1 MATADAGSGSGLRPG
16 LGGTGLELAVGSEG
30 QGWRRSVAVMEAVR
44 QLEAMMRE
52 PAAVLDSMKD
62 KLSLEDLEILI
73 AYFAQQ
79 GRDMWQALEVYDW
92 MVRGNR
98 VERRTRRLIHVIM
111 DQRLGQLLQEGCP
124 TEKVLRLVGRMVDL
138 GLPPDFP
145 LKRMVGE
152 ELWDRGAVAEVVK
165 LLRMFRNEEES
176 ARKEQGVVAGVR
188 VMAWNEEED
197 EEEEDEEWEESE
209 EGSVWTGL
217 SESEDEV
224 EIGSGGQKD
233 GEARPSDCATQGNT
247 FSFLPRPPARLPLSH
262 HLSRFHLLHISQTQ
276 PLPPLPR
283 PRPHPAPTRTPSS
296 SSSPPLPSLLSLS
309 ISLSLVP
316 AVIRFPGVGMG
327 AAESRRQDVRLSG
340 VERSGVRSEQQQSS
354 RAAGTEDSSRG
365 ASTGGANEAKR
376 GQGQEGKQAGRE
388 SKSRE
393 AEAEREGDEAA
404 VMRAAEAAAEAA
416 VAAVGEEEAAM
427 RAAEE
432 REDLVGLLLLRAVS
446 AGQYRQVLPLPRMLR
461 EAGVEVGVAGFG
473 AVLTGAVKEQEK
485 LSVARRELRDLQ
497 QMGVV
502 GQLSPLEGLLLEVS
516 IDRQAVRAGGE
527 SRPLSPVLSV
537 PFFQCPPPLD
547 APLSIFPSLSLAH
560 VGPWSNAAAQGRFS
574 GTSQSRLSTTSSQ
587 CPLLNPPLLNP
598 PLLNPPLLNPPL
610 LNPPLLNPPLL
621 NPPLLNPPLVP
632 LLAPMQGQRC
642 STRQVFSHR
651 LKRYSQQPPLSAHLP
666 ILPLSLPFAR
676 MQVHGATLRHEAEQ
690 VVQWCAEECEGDL
703 QRLREAVCERERQR
717 EERLAV
723 LGQAG
728 KGGNEVNGREAQP
741 YQQVAEEVDGRVFLW
756 RDAQIAGLSPG
767 LLSGGGMRE
776 EEEGYRIGSQER
788 DESSLLLDL
797 QRNRKGENLYR
808 EELERLR
815 RVQQSEKERERER
828 KRSREIQRL
837 ERERERDLWVLQ
849 AGEVAAAR
857 AQAGMQGKLVTLW
870 FNAGHPEQAER
881 ALWGV
886 VQQGAPVPG
895 DLAASV
901 AGLYAYWG
909 DHTGLN
915 SFIQRLEALGSPLD
929 EWAYALMVGGALKGG
944 HVDVAAFAVRE
955 MVRRGMQPN
964 AQQLAIVLR
973 RLQRG
978 DAGVEAYL
986 GLCAA
991 LADVG
996 LLEPTL
1002 VFLYVDLLRLCILRM
1017 L

>member
-1 MATADAGSGSGLRPG
+1 MATADAGLGSGLRPG

-52 PAAVLDSMKD
+52 PAAVLDSMKIFSP
-62 KLSLEDLEILI
+62 LSPSPCLPRLSPVTSPPSLPPFLPPGNRTSYLLEDLEILI

-404 VMRAAEAAAEAA
+404 VMRAAEAAAEVAA
-416 VAAVGEEEAAM
+416 AAVGEEEAAM

-502 GQLSPLEGLLLEVS
+502 GQLSPLEGLLLEV
-516 IDRQAVRAGGE
+516 
-527 SRPLSPVLSV
+527 
-537 PFFQCPPPLD
+537 
-547 APLSIFPSLSLAH
+547 
-560 VGPWSNAAAQGRFS
+560 
-574 GTSQSRLSTTSSQ
+574 
-587 CPLLNPPLLNP
+587 
-598 PLLNPPLLNPPL
+598 
-610 LNPPLLNPPLL
+610 
-621 NPPLLNPPLVP
+621 
-632 LLAPMQGQRC
+632 
-642 STRQVFSHR
+642 
-651 LKRYSQQPPLSAHLP
+651 
-666 ILPLSLPFAR
+666 
-676 MQVHGATLRHEAEQ
+676 HGATLRHEVEQ
-690 VVQWCAEECEGDL
+690 VVQWCAEECGGDL

-797 QRNRKGENLYR
+797 QRNRKGE
-808 EELERLR
+808 
-815 RVQQSEKERERER
+815 VQWEGISEV
-828 KRSREIQRL
+828 QRGTQ
-837 ERERERDLWVLQ
+837 RDLWVLQ

-944 HVDVAAFAVRE
+944 HVNVAAFAVRE

>member
-1 MATADAGSGSGLRPG
+1 MATADAGLGSGLRPG

-316 AVIRFPGVGMG
+316 AVIRFPGV
-327 AAESRRQDVRLSG
+327 
-340 VERSGVRSEQQQSS
+340 ERSGVRSEQQQSS

-404 VMRAAEAAAEAA
+404 VMRAAEAAAEVAA
-416 VAAVGEEEAAM
+416 AAVGEEEAAM

-527 SRPLSPVLSV
+527 VSTESENPFLSIPSSQSLPLNPFLSIPSSQSLPLNPFLSIPSSQSLPLNPFLSIPSSQSLPLNPFLAV

-560 VGPWSNAAAQGRFS
+560 
-574 GTSQSRLSTTSSQ
+574 
-587 CPLLNPPLLNP
+587 
-598 PLLNPPLLNPPL
+598 
-610 LNPPLLNPPLL
+610 
-621 NPPLLNPPLVP
+621 
-632 LLAPMQGQRC
+632 GQRC
-642 STRQVFSHR
+642 STR
-651 LKRYSQQPPLSAHLP
+651 
-666 ILPLSLPFAR
+666 
-676 MQVHGATLRHEAEQ
+676 QVHGATLRHEVEQ
-690 VVQWCAEECEGDL
+690 VVQWCAEECGGDL

-797 QRNRKGENLYR
+797 QRNRKGE
-808 EELERLR
+808 
-815 RVQQSEKERERER
+815 VQWEGISEV
-828 KRSREIQRL
+828 QRGTQ
-837 ERERERDLWVLQ
+837 RDLWVLQ

-944 HVDVAAFAVRE
+944 HVNVAAFAVRE